1 MVEAEAAEEGAGVG
15 ERENEKE
22 KNMKKKILCLL
33 VLVSVLATVSFGAM
47 RVEDLL
53 AKIREGQSKV
63 KDLQADIVTI
73 IKSDMGGKKEAE
85 QKGHIWIKG
94 EDMSK
99 MEMTAPMKQIS
110 ITSGKKMA
118 IINPE
123 TGQKLVQD
131 LEAMRKK
138 TGQTDLGKNVMDQ
151 TKALEYFNLSVREVS
166 SFMGGVKE
174 YVIVGVPKEKNKFLG
189 KVEFT
194 VDAQKYVPT
203 RIDIYNPQGN
213 LVSSSTIEYAR
224 LKDIWVIAKNV
235 SEVKLPSGKMK
246 MEMRFDNIKLNEGI
260 PDKEFKID

>member
-1 MVEAEAAEEGAGVG
+1 MKNKKTAIFLAFLMIATMATATMSVES
-15 ERENEKE
+15 
-22 KNMKKKILCLL
+22 LL
-33 VLVSVLATVSFGAM
+33 T
-47 RVEDLL
+47 
-53 AKIREGQSKV
+53 KIREGQNKV
-63 KDLQADIVTI
+63 KDLQADITTI

-94 EDMSK
+94 EDKSK
-99 MEMTAPMKQIS
+99 MEMVSPLKQIS

-118 IINPE
+118 VINPE
-123 TGQKLVQD
+123 TGQKYVQD

-138 TGQTDLGKNVMDQ
+138 TGQVDLGKNMMDQ

-166 SFMGGVKE
+166 SFFGGAKE
-174 YVIVGVPKEKNKFLG
+174 YVIVGIPKEKNKFLG

-213 LVSSSTIEYAR
+213 LVSSSTIEYAK
-224 LKDIWVIAKNV
+224 LKDIWVIAKNI

-246 MEMRFDNIKLNEGI
+246 MEMRFENIRLNEGI